1 MWAIMRATSIASWVR
16 IAWRATFENA
26 MFCARQAR
34 RRAHQHGALDLV
46 GMVERPLQDLHAA
59 ERAADRARAAAS
71 MPSARSSAR
80 CTATMSRIVNSG
92 KSSP

>member
-26 MFCARQAR
+26 MFCARQPR
-34 RRAHQHGALDLV
+34 GRADQHGALDLV
-46 GMVERPLQDLHAA
+46 RDGRATTAGSACRRASRRP
-59 ERAADRARAAAS
+59 RAYSRS
-71 MPSARSSAR
+71 TPSARSSAR